1 MRKLS
6 IIFLLLLISIT
17 TVLYVNWESSTKAK
31 FAETN
36 ENIITH
42 STLDNDTVAS
52 DGEITLKEAINI
64 GLQRAKEWN
73 VKATLTT
80 VNSVDETMGGSRGG
94 TGKRFKW
101 FMNFV
106 VPGTDDYVLIGISE
120 KKITVFR
127 PSKQSQDPTITHN
140 EIQLDSSD
148 VLQLAKDKYGLNPGK
163 DWATGY
169 HFTLDSIDGLPIL
182 TVIGNDRDS
191 RFTRISFNAQN
202 GDVVSAIHKLP
213 YGGGL
218 ISKRI
223 GIDNLIKKGM
233 AITGVVAGNNKLGVW
248 GDKKPTQFSTTKQP
262 FIEWSHNNGETWTEL
277 QTNNYV
283 THAWF
288 DMNDQLYVATAKELW
303 AGITSKSKG
312 TKILSLDHMI
322 ENVDYSISNHI
333 VVISSGSI
341 YYTTNQGE
349 SWKQAIVHKP
359 FNVVQISDNGDL
371 VVFTEERKILR
382 KTKDGW
388 NEITM
393 PNSNDIPIDMKVI
406 NNRLFIATQNGIWT
420 RNLQEENWRK
430 IQVDEMVVKLIKKGE
445 KLFGYTHRSEA
456 IYSINTEDESKSE
469 KVFNAND
476 SIVSGVDI
484 MGDTLWVATVPNYSW
499 EEMTIQQRR

>member
-1 MRKLS
+1 MTTS
-6 IIFLLLLISIT
+6 LITYANRPIT
-17 TVLYVNWESSTKAK
+17 QSTRDS
-31 FAETN
+31 E
-36 ENIITH
+36 
-42 STLDNDTVAS
+42 TVAS

-80 VNSVDETMGGSRGG
+80 VNSVDEKMGGSRGG
-94 TGKRFKW
+94 TGKRFNW

-127 PSKQSQDPTITHN
+127 PSKQSQDPIIPHN
-140 EIQLDSSD
+140 EIKLDSSD

-169 HFTLDSIDGLPIL
+169 HFTLDSIDGMPIL

-223 GIDNLIKKGM
+223 GTVDLTKKGI
-233 AITGVVAGNNKLGVW
+233 AITGIVAGNNNLVVW

-277 QTNNYV
+277 QANNYV

-288 DMNDQLYVATAKELW
+288 DINDQLFAATEKELW
-303 AGITSKSKG
+303 AGITSNGKG

-322 ENVDYSISNHI
+322 ENMDYSINNHI
-333 VVISSGSI
+333 AVISNGKV

-349 SWKQAIVHKP
+349 SWEQAIVPKP
-359 FNVVQISDNGDL
+359 LYMVQITDNGDL
-371 VVFTEERKILR
+371 VGLTEERKILR
-382 KTKDGW
+382 KTNDEW
-388 NEITM
+388 NEITI
-393 PNSNDIPIDMKVI
+393 PNSNDIPHDMKVI
-406 NNRLFIATQNGIWT
+406 NNRLFITTQSGIWT
-420 RNLQEENWRK
+420 RNLQEGNWRK

-445 KLFGYTHRSEA
+445 KLFGYTHRGEA
-456 IYSINTEDESKSE
+456 IYSINTKDERKSE
-469 KVFNAND
+469 KVFDARD
-476 SIVSGVDI
+476 SIVFDVDI
-484 MGDTLWVATVPNYSW
+484 MENTLWIATIPDYSW
-499 EEMTIQQRR
+499 EEMTIQQR